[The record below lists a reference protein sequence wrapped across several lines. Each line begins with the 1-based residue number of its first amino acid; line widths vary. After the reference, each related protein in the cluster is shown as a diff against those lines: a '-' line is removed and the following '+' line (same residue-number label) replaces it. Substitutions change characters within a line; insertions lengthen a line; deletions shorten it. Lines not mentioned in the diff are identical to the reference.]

1 MLHDTSFWVTVALVL
16 FIGLVLY
23 LKVPGK
29 VLQQLDE
36 RAARIKKELEEAEK
50 LHKDAQALFA
60 EYQRKQANALRE
72 AEEIV
77 AAAQAEAKAIAAQAE
92 ADLKASLERRR
103 KQAEDKIAQAEKH
116 ALQDVRDTAVEVAIA
131 AAGQVLSN
139 TLQGQAA
146 AAQVD
151 RAIADV
157 KAKLA

>member
-16 FIGLVLY
+16 FIGLVIY

-29 VLQQLDE
+29 VVQQLDE
-36 RAARIKKELEEAEK
+36 RAARIKRELDEAEK
-50 LHKDAQALFA
+50 LHKEAQALFA

-77 AAAQAEAKAIAAQAE
+77 AAAQAEAKSIAAQAE

-131 AAGQVLSN
+131 AAGQVLAQS
-139 TLQGQAA
+139 LQGQAA
-146 AAQVD
+146 AAQID
-151 RAIADV
+151 RAISDV

>member
-1 MLHDTSFWVTVALVL
+1 MLQDTSFWVTIALVL
-16 FIGLVLY
+16 FVALVVY

-29 VLQQLDE
+29 VTQQLDE
-36 RAARIKKELEEAEK
+36 RAARIKRELEEAEK

-92 ADLKASLERRR
+92 ADLKLSLERRR
-103 KQAEDKIAQAEKH
+103 RQAEAKIAQAEKH

-131 AAGQVLSN
+131 AAGQVLSQS
-139 TLQGQAA
+139 LQGAA
-146 AAQVD
+146 AASQID
-151 RAIADV
+151 RAITDV